1 MIGIKSNHSMN
12 GSSDVIAC
20 SKLLVKAQIEL
31 PVVIAVDAGRMAKS
45 SSIEGR

>member
-1 MIGIKSNHSMN
+1 MN

-20 SKLLVKAQIEL
+20 SKQLVKAQIEL
-31 PVVIAVDAGRMAKS
+31 PVVIAVDAVKVVQS